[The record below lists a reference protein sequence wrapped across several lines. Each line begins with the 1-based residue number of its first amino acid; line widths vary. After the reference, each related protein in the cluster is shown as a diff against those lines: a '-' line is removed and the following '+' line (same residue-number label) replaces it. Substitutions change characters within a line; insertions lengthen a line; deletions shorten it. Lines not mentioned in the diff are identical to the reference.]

1 MSKKQKIK
9 WPDKDD
15 LEINCRWCYTTDLNG
30 AQDESVVAGETDSLY
45 VPG

>member
-1 MSKKQKIK
+1 MTLKYIVGGG
-9 WPDKDD
+9 
-15 LEINCRWCYTTDLNG
+15 YTTDLNG